1 LNLQAGE
8 KFQSSYLQGI
18 PDLNAY
24 LIVRL
29 MLTSPTI
36 TLSKRHARRFLLAHQ
51 HLWPPRKLRGKVGI
65 LEFIRRVGCIQF
77 DPINVVGRNPDLV
90 LQSRVNKYRPTMLE
104 ELLYSDRRLIDG
116 WDKVSSIMPVEDWP
130 YFTRHRQLMRE
141 RYGDPSNPP
150 MEIAPMVLGAIRERG
165 PLSSID
171 LKHSDKVDWSW
182 GRASRLT
189 KASLDVLYVMGKV
202 LIHHRVGSRRVFDLA
217 ERLIPSS
224 LISTPDP
231 NETMRDYQEWHVLRR
246 IGGLGLSN
254 PSASEFRLGMLGVKG
269 DVLLTTLARLV
280 ERGEL
285 TVLAVDG
292 VPDRLFFARSM
303 DLPTLE
309 MAQTKRAPKARAAI
323 IGALDNLLWDRNLLK
338 WIFDFEYTWE
348 VYKPVATRK
357 YGYYVLPVLYGD
369 RLVARVEPVFDRKTS
384 ELTLKNWW
392 WEEGVQPDDRMRVA
406 LAACLKG
413 FMHYLGASRIR
424 LGKEVSGKADM
435 EWVLNLKSL

>member
-1 LNLQAGE
+1 
-8 KFQSSYLQGI
+8 
-18 PDLNAY
+18 
-24 LIVRL
+24 
-29 MLTSPTI
+29 MLPSPTI

-51 HLWPPRKLRGKVGI
+51 RLWPPRKLRGKAGI
-65 LEFIRRVGCIQF
+65 LEFIRRVGCIQY

-90 LQSRVNKYRPTMLE
+90 LQSRVEKYRPAMLE
-104 ELLYSDRRLIDG
+104 ELLYSDRRLLDG

-130 YFTRHRQLMRE
+130 YFSRHRRLMRE

-150 MEIAPMVLGAIRERG
+150 MEIAPMVLEAIRERG

-171 LKHSDKVDWSW
+171 LKRGDKVDWSW
-182 GRASRLT
+182 GRTSRLT
-189 KASLDVLYVMGKV
+189 KASLDVLYVMGEV
-202 LIHHRVGSRRVFDLA
+202 LIHHRVGSRRVFDLT
-217 ERLIPSS
+217 ERLIPPS

-231 NETMRDYQEWHVLRR
+231 NESMKDYQEWHVLRR
-246 IGGLGLSN
+246 IGGLGLAN

-269 DVLLTTLARLV
+269 EVLLATLARLV

-292 VPDRLFFARSM
+292 IPDRLFFARNM

-309 MAQTKRAPKARAAI
+309 IAQKKRAPKARAVL

-338 WIFDFEYTWE
+338 WIFNFEYTWE
-348 VYKPVATRK
+348 VYKPVAKRK

-369 RLVARVEPVFDRKTS
+369 RFVARVEPIFDRKTN

-392 WEEGVQPDDRMRVA
+392 WEEGVQPDDRMQVA
-406 LAACLKG
+406 LTACMKE
-413 FMHYLGASRIR
+413 FMCYLGASRIQ

-435 EWVLNLKSL
+435 EWVLNLKRL

>member
-1 LNLQAGE
+1 
-8 KFQSSYLQGI
+8 
-18 PDLNAY
+18 
-24 LIVRL
+24 
-29 MLTSPTI
+29 MLPSPTI

-51 HLWPPRKLRGKVGI
+51 RLWPPRKLRGKAGI
-65 LEFIRRVGCIQF
+65 LEFIRRVGCIQY

-90 LQSRVNKYRPTMLE
+90 LQSRVEKYRQAMLE
-104 ELLYSDRRLIDG
+104 ELLYSDRRLLDG

-130 YFTRHRQLMRE
+130 YFSRHRQLMRE

-150 MEIAPMVLGAIRERG
+150 MEIAPMVLEAIRERG

-171 LKHSDKVDWSW
+171 LKRGDKVDWSW
-182 GRASRLT
+182 GRTSRLT
-189 KASLDVLYVMGKV
+189 KASLDVLYVMGEV
-202 LIHHRVGSRRVFDLA
+202 LIHHRVGSRRVFDLT
-217 ERLIPSS
+217 ERLIPPS

-231 NETMRDYQEWHVLRR
+231 NESMKDYQEWHVLRR
-246 IGGLGLSN
+246 IGGLGLAN

-269 DVLLTTLARLV
+269 EVLLATLARLV

-292 VPDRLFFARSM
+292 IPDRLFFARNM

-309 MAQTKRAPKARAAI
+309 IAQKKRAPKARAVL

-338 WIFDFEYTWE
+338 WIFNFEYTWE
-348 VYKPVATRK
+348 VYKPVAKRK

-369 RLVARVEPVFDRKTS
+369 RFVARVEPVFDRKTN

-392 WEEGVQPDDRMRVA
+392 WEEGVQPDDRMQVA
-406 LAACLKG
+406 LTACMKE
-413 FMHYLGASRIR
+413 FMCYLGASRIQ

-435 EWVLNLKSL
+435 EWVLNLKRL